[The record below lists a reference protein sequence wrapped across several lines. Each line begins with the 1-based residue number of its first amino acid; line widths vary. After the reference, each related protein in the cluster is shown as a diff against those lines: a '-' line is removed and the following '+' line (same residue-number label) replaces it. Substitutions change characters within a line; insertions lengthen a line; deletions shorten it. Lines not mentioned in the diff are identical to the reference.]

1 MKTHMLMG
9 PMKALALIGPLRRSM
24 LPCSILAG
32 SILGG
37 SITGPNHAFAQD
49 VIIRGATVHTASTQG
64 TLKNT
69 DVLVRGGIIVVIGSG
84 ATPAAGATVIDAKGK
99 ELTPGLFGG
108 LTDIGL
114 EEVSL
119 EPETVDSTLNLKA
132 PPWEQQWR
140 PELDV
145 TLAYNPR
152 SLLVPI
158 ARIEGVTWTMLTP
171 DSADSIIGGQ
181 GAAVTL
187 DGRYDARLRGSDS
200 LFVAMGSD
208 GAKRAGGT
216 RAAEYMLL
224 EQAIRETRA
233 KVPVAEGALLH
244 AAGRE
249 AMAQYLS
256 GGRVVF
262 HVDRAAD
269 ILEAVRFAKRNGMKP
284 VISGGSEAWVVAK
297 ELARADVPVILDPLK
312 DLPSDF
318 DHLAATLDAAARLAS
333 AGVRIAFSGGDSSNA
348 RLTRQLAGNA
358 VAHGLPWESALAAI
372 TANPAEILG
381 LAATRGRIAVGQVAD
396 LVLWTGDPLEVTS
409 VAEQVWIAG
418 RPMEMRSRQTELRD
432 RYIERVKAHRAF

>member
-1 MKTHMLMG
+1 MKTMISMKPLVRPILAASILAG
-9 PMKALALIGPLRRSM
+9 P
-24 LPCSILAG
+24 ILAG
-32 SILGG
+32 SI
-37 SITGPNHAFAQD
+37 SCANDAFAQD
-49 VIIRGATVHTASTQG
+49 VMIHGATVHTASAQG

-69 DVLVRGGIIVVIGSG
+69 DVLVRGGIIVSVGPG
-84 ATPAAGATVIDAKGK
+84 LTAPAGATVIDAQGK

-114 EEVSL
+114 EEVSQ
-119 EPETVDSTLNLKA
+119 ESDTVDSTLNLKA
-132 PPWEQQWR
+132 PAWQQQWH

-158 ARIEGVTWTMLTP
+158 ARIEGVTWTMLAP

-187 DGRYDARLRGSDS
+187 DGRYDARLGGSDS

-233 KVPVAEGALLH
+233 KGTADGALLH
-244 AAGRE
+244 PAGRE
-249 AMAQYLS
+249 VMARYLS

-269 ILEAVRFAKRNGMKP
+269 ILEAVSFAKRNGMKP

-297 ELARADVPVILDPLK
+297 ALAQAGVPVILDPLK

-318 DHLAATLDAAARLAS
+318 DHLAATLDAAARLQH
-333 AGVRIAFSGGDSSNA
+333 AGVRIAFSSGDGFNA

-381 LAATRGRIAVGQVAD
+381 LGESRGRIAVGQVAD

-409 VAEQVWIAG
+409 VAERVWIAG
-418 RPMEMRSRQTELRD
+418 RPIEMRSRQTELRD
-432 RYIERVKAHRAF
+432 RYLEKIKAHRAL

>member
-1 MKTHMLMG
+1 MKTFTL
-9 PMKALALIGPLRRSM
+9 LAA
-24 LPCSILAG
+24 LAG

-37 SITGPNHAFAQD
+37 SLAAAGSAHAEEF
-49 VIIRGATVHTASTQG
+49 VIRGATVHTVSPQG
-64 TLKNT
+64 TLKNS
-69 DVLVRGGIIVVIGSG
+69 DVLVRDGIIVAVEHG
-84 ATPAAGATVIDAKGK
+84 AAAPAGATVIEAKGR

-114 EEVSL
+114 EEVL
-119 EPETVDSTLNLKA
+119 EEPDTVDSTFNLKA
-132 PPWEQQWR
+132 PAWEQRWR

-152 SLLVPI
+152 SVLVPI
-158 ARIEGVTWTMLTP
+158 ARIEGVTWTMLAP

-187 DGRYDARLRGSDS
+187 DGRYDARLRGSES
-200 LFVAMGSD
+200 LFVALGSD

-224 EQAIRETRA
+224 DQAIRETRA
-233 KVPVAEGALLH
+233 KGPVTEGALLH
-244 AAGRE
+244 PAGRE

-256 GGRVVF
+256 GGRVLF

-269 ILEAVRFAKRNGMKP
+269 ILEAVHFAKRNGMKP
-284 VISGGSEAWVVAK
+284 IISGGSEAWIVAN
-297 ELARADVPVILDPLK
+297 ELAQADVPVILNPLK

-318 DHLAATLDAAARLAS
+318 DHLAATLDAAARLAG
-333 AGVRIAFSGGDSSNA
+333 AGVRIAFSNGDSHNA

-358 VAHGLPWESALAAI
+358 VVHGLPWESALAAI

-381 LAATRGRIAVGQVAD
+381 LGATRGRIAVGQVAD
-396 LVLWTGDPLEVTS
+396 LVLWTGDPLEVTT
-409 VAEQVWIAG
+409 VADQVWIAG
-418 RPMEMRSRQTELRD
+418 RPIEMRSRQTELRD
-432 RYIERVKAHRAF
+432 RYFERVKTHNAF

>member
-1 MKTHMLMG
+1 M
-9 PMKALALIGPLRRSM
+9 GPLRRSI
-24 LPCSILAG
+24 LGNAILANTILCGSILAG
-32 SILGG
+32 SIAGA
-37 SITGPNHAFAQD
+37 NDAFAQD
-49 VIIRGATVHTASTQG
+49 VLIRGATVHTASPRG

-69 DVLVRGGIIVVIGSG
+69 DVLVRGGIIVAVGPG
-84 ATPAAGATVIDAKGK
+84 TTAPAGATVIDAKGK

-114 EEVSL
+114 EEISL
-119 EPETVDSTLNLKA
+119 ESDTVDSTLNLKS
-132 PPWEQQWR
+132 PSWDQQWR

-158 ARIEGVTWTMLTP
+158 ARIEGVTWTMLAP

-200 LFVAMGSD
+200 LFVDMGSD

-224 EQAIRETRA
+224 EQAIRETHS
-233 KVPVAEGALLH
+233 KGPVGDGALLH
-244 AAGRE
+244 PAGRD
-249 AMAQYLS
+249 AMARYLA

-262 HVDRAAD
+262 RVDRAAD
-269 ILEAVRFAKRNGMKP
+269 ILEAVHFAKRNGMQP
-284 VISGGSEAWVVAK
+284 VISGGSEAWVVAE
-297 ELARADVPVILDPLK
+297 ELAQSNVPVILDPLK

-318 DHLAATLDAAARLAS
+318 DHLAATLDAAARLQR
-333 AGVRIAFSGGDSSNA
+333 AGVRIAFSSGDSHNA

-358 VAHGLPWESALAAI
+358 VAHGLPWDSALAAI

-381 LAATRGRIAVGQVAD
+381 LGATRGRIAVGQVAD
-396 LVLWTGDPLEVTS
+396 LVLWTGDPLEVTT
-409 VAEQVWIAG
+409 VADQVWIAG
-418 RPMEMRSRQTELRD
+418 RPIEMRSRQTELRD
-432 RYIERVKAHRAF
+432 RYLERIKSHRAL